1 MTRSSE
7 EIEREV
13 EQQRRQVEEKLTQ
26 LKDRMSLGQIVEQA
40 SHYVHGDDVR
50 RAAGNFGRQVRD
62 NPMALTL
69 VAAGVGWMMLGTRS
83 GSRLGSGY
91 GYRSNENGGLHGYES
106 RQTAEGK
113 ASTMTSKIR
122 STAGSAGDTL
132 HSAMESGRRG
142 LHDVRDGITNAG
154 RSVQKTAAR
163 GSRRVS
169 SGASSVTTMLER
181 DPLLVG
187 GLALM
192 AGVAIGMMLP
202 ATRTENRYMGK
213 VRDDLMDDARDRAA
227 HMTERAVHVAEDAAR
242 SAKDAVVD
250 TLKTGS
256 SPAATSSRQTDSAD
270 RRDAAHMPGGGLP
283 PSSPDRA

>member
-69 VAAGVGWMMLGTRS
+69 VAAGVGWMMLGAGT
-83 GSRLGSGY
+83 GSRSGY
-91 GYRSNENGGLHGYES
+91 GYRSNGNGGLRGYEG

-113 ASTMTSKIR
+113 ASTMTSKIK
-122 STAGSAGDTL
+122 STAGAAGDTL

-142 LHDVRDGITNAG
+142 LHDVRDGLTNAG

-169 SGASSVTTMLER
+169 SGTSSVTTMLER

-227 HMTERAVHVAEDAAR
+227 QMTEKAVHVAEDAAR

-256 SPAATSSRQTDSAD
+256 SSDNASSHVSEGSTRQDTSYEPA
-270 RRDAAHMPGGGLP
+270 GGLR
-283 PSSPDRA
+283 SSNP